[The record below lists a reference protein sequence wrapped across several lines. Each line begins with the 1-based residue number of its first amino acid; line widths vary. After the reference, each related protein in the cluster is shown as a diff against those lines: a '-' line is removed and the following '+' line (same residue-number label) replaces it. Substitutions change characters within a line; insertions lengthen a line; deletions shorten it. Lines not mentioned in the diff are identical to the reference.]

1 MKGTKA
7 LRQQV
12 ISELRVQRYV
22 LNTALFM
29 GLCYLLG
36 TLCFGDMGL
45 LRYLDLKDRRASIE
59 NELNVIM
66 DQNTRAKMKLAS
78 ANSDSY
84 YLEKNAR
91 ESFGM
96 SSPDE
101 YVFIFK
107 Q

>member
-1 MKGTKA
+1 M
-7 LRQQV
+7 
-12 ISELRVQRYV
+12 
-22 LNTALFM
+22 LNTALFI

-45 LRYLDLKDRRASIE
+45 LRYLDLKDRRATIE
-59 NELNVIM
+59 KELNVIM
-66 DQNTRAKMKLAS
+66 EQNARAKERLNSAS
-78 ANSDSY
+78 SDNY